1 MKNSQTTQ
9 TAEASATEMDLWG
22 RNLASHLNLAS
33 QDLGHDIGER
43 LRVARHM
50 ALKSRPTP
58 QRMMRHSL
66 AVQANGTLSEQPDEG
81 LNLWRILA
89 SALPLLA
96 LVSGLMFIQ
105 SLQQDLAAS
114 DIASLDSAL
123 LLDELPPNAYTD
135 PGFMQFIKIQLHQD
149 ARND

>member
-1 MKNSQTTQ
+1 MNNSQT
-9 TAEASATEMDLWG
+9 SATATTADMDLWG
-22 RNLASHLNLAS
+22 RNLAAQLDVAS

-43 LRVARHM
+43 LRVARQM
-50 ALKSRPTP
+50 ALKSRPMP
-58 QRMMRHSL
+58 QRLMRHSL
-66 AVQANGTLSEQPDEG
+66 ALQANGTLSEQPDEG

-105 SLQQDLAAS
+105 SLQQDLAES

-135 PGFMQFIKIQLHQD
+135 PGFVQFIKIKLHQD

>member
-1 MKNSQTTQ
+1 MKNSPI
-9 TAEASATEMDLWG
+9 SATATTADMNLWG
-22 RNLASHLNLAS
+22 RTLAAQLDVAS

-43 LRVARHM
+43 LRVARQM
-50 ALKSRPTP
+50 ALKTRPMP
-58 QRMMRHSL
+58 QRLLRHSL
-66 AVQANGTLSEQPDEG
+66 AVQANGTLSGPFDEG

-105 SLQQDLAAS
+105 ALQQDLAET

-123 LLDELPPNAYTD
+123 LLDELPPDAYTD
-135 PGFMQFIKIQLHQD
+135 PGFVQFLKIQLHQN
-149 ARND
+149 ARHD

>member
-1 MKNSQTTQ
+1 MKNSQTST
-9 TAEASATEMDLWG
+9 TADMDLWG
-22 RNLASHLNLAS
+22 RTLAAQLDVAS

-43 LRVARHM
+43 LRVARQM
-50 ALKSRPTP
+50 ALKTRPMP
-58 QRMMRHSL
+58 QRLLRHSL
-66 AVQANGTLSEQPDEG
+66 ALQANGTLSGQPDEG

-105 SLQQDLAAS
+105 ALQQDLAES

-123 LLDELPPNAYTD
+123 LLDELPPDAYTD
-135 PGFMQFIKIQLHQD
+135 PGFVQFLKIQLHQN
-149 ARND
+149 ARHD